1 MNINIMENI
10 IFLASFCAGLYGI
23 YAFVVRPI
31 GFFRKRHNKIE
42 EEKIKKREEVI
53 SSKLSEEF
61 KILVN
66 DIYEKLSTEIKDL
79 NSIAE
84 KQNLIIELVK
94 KSSMDIIASR
104 IEKVYI
110 DNSENKTLTLEIFEE
125 LELLYKDYKAY
136 GGNGHI
142 EKIYKRM
149 LEWEES
155 SKI

>member
-1 MNINIMENI
+1 MSVNMMENI

-23 YAFVVRPI
+23 YVFIVRPI
-31 GFFRKRHNKIE
+31 GFFKKRKNKIE
-42 EEKIKKREEVI
+42 EERRKTLENAI
-53 SSKLSEEF
+53 SSKLSEDF
-61 KILVN
+61 KIL
-66 DIYEKLSTEIKDL
+66 IEEMYKKLSIEIKDL

-84 KQNLIIELVK
+84 KQNVIIELVK

-104 IEKVYI
+104 IEKIYV
-110 DNSENKTLTLEIFEE
+110 DNFENKKLSLELIEE
-125 LELLYKDYKAY
+125 LELLYKDYRAY